1 MLGTIQSKS
10 SEIGAEQFSFR
21 TFDPLC
27 APAGSKTA
35 ATRTPIR
42 ALLLGWEHLREALT
56 LETSS
61 LLPPPSSHLSL
72 PPVTA

>member
-1 MLGTIQSKS
+1 MLGTIQSKT